1 MVMTKQLFKKQ
12 ASRAQLNWIVAL
24 AVLVG
29 ACLLFWFWYNQAY
42 LKPVNVF
49 WGTIGNN
56 LNVNF
61 VTRTYVRSADSQKL
75 TQVTDVMYNPALVAR
90 STVTLENASTNE
102 KVVTETIGT
111 TTTDYLRYLEIK
123 SNKTQ
128 TTPAAI
134 GVWAKNQPGEGQ
146 QPQILPDA
154 LLGSVLM
161 FGNLSG
167 SQRNEIMNQ
176 LKSTNAFQKYDL
188 IAKKTVDGR
197 KLYSYAVTL
206 NLEKYSPIYANYLK
220 MIGQEK
226 LAQQLGQQQPGATYE
241 FVLDINAG
249 SRVPTAIHVGG
260 DKGDTETFTHVGSAP
275 KIVAPDAKLTITE
288 LQDKLSGK

>member
-1 MVMTKQLFKKQ
+1 MTKQLFKKQ
-12 ASRAQLNWIVAL
+12 ATRSQLNWMVAIAL
-24 AVLVG
+24 LVG
-29 ACLLFWFWYNQAY
+29 ACLLFWFWYNQSY
-42 LKPVNVF
+42 LKPANVF

-56 LNVNF
+56 LNANF
-61 VTRTYVRSADSQKL
+61 VTRTNVRSADSQKL

-90 STVTLENASTNE
+90 NTVTLENSETKE

-111 TTTDYLRYLEIK
+111 TTTDYLRYVEIK

-128 TTPAAI
+128 AMPAAI
-134 GVWAKNQPGEGQ
+134 GVWAKNQAAEGQ

-154 LLGSVLM
+154 LPGSVLM
-161 FGNLSG
+161 FGNLNA
-167 SQRNEIMNQ
+167 QQKNEILSQ

-197 KLYSYAVTL
+197 KIYSFAVTL

-220 MIGQEK
+220 MLGQDK
-226 LAQQLGQQQPGATYE
+226 LAEQIGQQQPGATYE
-241 FVLDINAG
+241 FILDVNAG
-249 SRVPTAIHVGG
+249 SRVPSALTVGG
-260 DKGDTETFTHVGSAP
+260 VNGDTERFTNVGSAP
-275 KIVAPDAKLTITE
+275 KIVTPDAKLTITE